1 MTARG
6 CILVASSRSGRFLTG
21 AVSVLAAVVV
31 AAPARAQETVVSG
44 DLGEQVNEFMK
55 QQAEAGFSGSVLV
68 ARGGELAL
76 FKGYGLADAEDSIP
90 NQANTL
96 FDLGSIAKD
105 FTLAAV
111 LRLEEQGR
119 LHPSDRLYRFFPT
132 SFNKADIRIDQVI
145 RMEAGFQEYH
155 DEFGDFEEMTRRE
168 ALGRIFA
175 QELLF
180 EPGTDR
186 AYSNSGYTLL
196 AAMVEVAT
204 NEPFQDFVR
213 AELFAPAGMETAGF
227 YGESLVSDDQVA
239 VGRDGQAT
247 HGDRNAPPYWGE
259 VTWALQGSGGMVGS
273 LLDLF
278 RWKQALAAC
287 EVLSCPFVE
296 KYKFYNPAENG
307 IRYQAGGND
316 FGFVFVT
323 IELEAE
329 DGFIAFVQNNNPLGE
344 EDPDLV
350 RGLLECF
357 RAVAGAE

>member
-1 MTARG
+1 M
-6 CILVASSRSGRFLTG
+6 SSRFGSLSGM
-21 AVSVLAAVVV
+21 VCV
-31 AAPARAQETVVSG
+31 AILCAGRPGTAAQETVVSG
-44 DLGEQVNEFMK
+44 GLGEEVNEFMEN
-55 QQAEAGFSGSVLV
+55 QAAAGFSGSVLV
-68 ARGGELAL
+68 AKGGEIAL
-76 FKGYGLADAEDSIP
+76 LKGYGLANVEDSVP
-90 NQANTL
+90 NRGNTL

-111 LRLEEQGR
+111 LKLEERGR
-119 LHPSDRLYRFFPT
+119 HRPSDRLYRFFPA
-132 SFNKADIRIDQVI
+132 SFTKANITIDQVM

-155 DEFGDFEEMTRRE
+155 DEFGDFEEMNRRQ
-168 ALGRIFA
+168 ALGKIFA

-186 AYSNSGYTLL
+186 AYSNSGYTVL
-196 AAMVEVAT
+196 AAMVEIAT
-204 NEPFQDFVR
+204 GEPFQDFVR
-213 AELFAPAGMETAGF
+213 AELFAAAGMETAGF
-227 YGESLVSDDQVA
+227 YGESLVSDDRVA
-239 VGRDGQAT
+239 VGWGGQAT
-247 HGDRNAPPYWGE
+247 YGDINAPPYWGE

-296 KYKFYNPAENG
+296 KYRLYNPAENG

-329 DGFIAFVQNNNPLGE
+329 DGFIAFAQNNNPLGE

-350 RGLLECF
+350 RGLIECF
-357 RAVAGAE
+357 RTLAGAE